1 MIGDDGIYRKKK
13 LLTKLL
19 CLCNHLLAVVKLR
32 LIAER
37 RTDLVALCLCEGE
50 CHTTTDDEGIA
61 LLKEVR
67 DNIQLI
73 CNLRTAEDRYERT
86 YRILNRL
93 AEELDLLLHQVAD
106 HMRAID
112 VLGNTNIGAV
122 CSMCSTKCIIYE
134 YICERSQIL

>member
-1 MIGDDGIYRKKK
+1 MVSDDCIYRKKK

-19 CLCNHLLAVVKLR
+19 CLCDHLLAVVKLR
-32 LIAER
+32 LITER

-50 CHTTTDDEGIA
+50 GHTATDDEGIA

-73 CNLRTAEDRYERT
+73 CNLRTTEDRYERT
-86 YRILNRL
+86 YRILYGL

-106 HMRAID
+106 HVRAID

-122 CSMCSTKCIIYE
+122 CSVGSTERIIYE
-134 YICERSQIL
+134 YICERSKIL